1 MIKTL
6 LNWFGPKAVDT
17 IKSCPEI
24 QGHFTVQMLDS
35 SGKVRRQSEGYNIW
49 TLTGREY
56 LSELISLQTFSAI
69 EADRVLYRND
79 RIAYIGLGTGS
90 QPEVAAVSSL
100 VYPVGYDT
108 GVQSGNFLAVLD
120 PAQFPATSSA
130 TTKTS
135 VRFSRE
141 FTSAE
146 YSIITSSNPTGAI
159 VLTEAGL
166 FTDGDP
172 TNDFAVG
179 TISTALADSSGF
191 APVAYKTFEPITKTP
206 DFTMKVIWEVR
217 FI

>member
-1 MIKTL
+1 MIKQL
-6 LNWFGPKAVDT
+6 LNWFGPSAADT
-17 IKSCPEI
+17 IKSAPAVKE
-24 QGHFTVQMLDS
+24 
-35 SGKVRRQSEGYNIW
+35 GKLCKQTDGYNIW

-56 LSELISLQTFSAI
+56 LSELIGLHTFNSI
-69 EADRVLYRND
+69 EASRVLHRND
-79 RIAYIGLGTGS
+79 RIAYIGMGTGS

-120 PAQFPATSSA
+120 PADFPATSSG

-141 FTSAE
+141 FTSAD
-146 YSIITSSNPTGAI
+146 YSVITATNPTGNI
-159 VLTEAGL
+159 TLTEGGL

-172 TNDFAVG
+172 TNNFQVG
-179 TISTALADSSGF
+179 TLSASFADSEGF

-217 FI
+217 FV